1 MSVPDDI
8 LLVVS
13 ALGTQSLAE
22 DAADYLMSRT
32 SAIAPYSASEYFAA
46 LLGRAVQALKDGDYG
61 ISAALVVRYPDVEL
75 ISLARNTVISRS
87 DPMGHAETNAI
98 RQFRKFLDGGPDARA
113 NDVQPWEG
121 PAQAATAR
129 HGLYVRPPAPGKATG
144 AVIYT
149 TLEPCPM
156 CTVAILNSKIEN
168 VVIAFHD
175 ELGGA
180 LAPQRLADL
189 PEIWPAIATAQR
201 LNVDFT
207 DSADMSAPDTY
218 LPPSLSALLERAFL
232 DTKEAT
238 DAKLT
243 GGTLFAPGTH
253 AKLKGL
259 LESSP
264 QHWA

>member
-1 MSVPDDI
+1 M
-8 LLVVS
+8 LVVS
-13 ALGTQSLAE
+13 ALRIQSFAE
-22 DAADYLMSRT
+22 DAADYLLSRMP
-32 SAIAPYSASEYFAA
+32 AVLPYSASEYFAA

-61 ISAALVVRYPDVEL
+61 ISAALVVRYPDFEL
-75 ISLARNTVISRS
+75 ISLARNTVFSRC

-98 RQFRKFLDGGPDARA
+98 RQFRKFLDGSTDVRA
-113 NDVQPWEG
+113 QGVLPWEG
-121 PAQAATAR
+121 PASAATSR
-129 HGLYVRPPAPGKATG
+129 HGIYVRPPAPGKAEG

-156 CTVAILNSKIEN
+156 CTVAILNSRIEN

-180 LAPQRLADL
+180 LAPQRLAGL
-189 PEIWPAIATAQR
+189 PAIWPTIATAQR
-201 LNVDFT
+201 LHVNFAN
-207 DSADMSAPDTY
+207 SGDMSALETY
-218 LPPSLSALLERAFL
+218 VPPTLSALLERAFL

-243 GGTLFAPGTH
+243 MGTLFAPGTQ

-259 LESSP
+259 LEPTP
-264 QHWA
+264 QDPA